1 MILIAGGEIDPSI
14 ESLARRREERGIEGR
29 ALRVGPTANPSLWW
43 DFGTGRL
50 LLDGEELRPDAVF
63 LRYDVFHGLA
73 DPRPAVGFRAQA
85 WFHTVLGW
93 ALAHDGV
100 RLPNRF
106 HADQGNKPFMLRQ
119 AHAAG
124 LRIPFTWITN
134 DLARLDEAGAGRDM
148 IAKPVPGGGY
158 TQLLAELLQKS
169 ERRDGR
175 SAAPAFVQ
183 ERLVNPEVRIYGVGG
198 IGGRFIPFHMRSDS
212 LDYRSHQDAEVIPLP
227 LDAIDPGVIAGL
239 GRLMERLG
247 LDWGAA
253 DFKTHAETGELVFM
267 EINSSPMFAAFDAAS
282 GFAVSDAI
290 LDLLTGR

>member
-1 MILIAGGEIDPSI
+1 M
-14 ESLARRREERGIEGR
+14 ERGIEGR
-29 ALRVGPTANPSLWW
+29 PLRVGPGANPSFWW

-63 LRYDVFHGLA
+63 LRYDVFHNLA

-85 WFHTVLGW
+85 WFHAVHGW
-93 ALAHDGV
+93 ALAHEDV

-106 HADQGNKPFMLRQ
+106 HVGQGNKPFMLRQ
-119 AHAAG
+119 AHEAG
-124 LRIPFTWITN
+124 LSVPFTWITN

-175 SAAPAFVQ
+175 AAAPAFVQ

-198 IGGRFIPFHMRSDS
+198 RFIPFHMKSDS
-212 LDYRSHQDAEVIPLP
+212 LDYRSNQDAEVILLP
-227 LDAIDPGVIAGL
+227 LDSIDPRLLAAL
-239 GRLMERLG
+239 GRLMDRLG

-282 GFAVSDAI
+282 DFAVSDAL
-290 LDLLTGR
+290 LDLLTPAPGAG